1 MNFGSKY
8 IIKLP
13 FKEIVGIRIPVKL
26 NLTPT
31 ITYKTLALVD
41 TSYTNNIIHVKYF
54 ARCPEIV
61 HTIDHDKAEIF
72 TDMSGIKR
80 VHNQLAYNI

>member
-13 FKEIVGIRIPVKL
+13 FKEIVGIRITVKL

-41 TSYTNNIIHVKYF
+41 TSRTKNIIHDKYF

-61 HTIDHDKAEIF
+61 HTID
-72 TDMSGIKR
+72 
-80 VHNQLAYNI
+80 